1 MKARS
6 RICIFR
12 SENSRTLRQLC
23 ARLGIHRRIIASP
36 ERVFSCVRLTF
47 LLLLILTGTL
57 CAQVAQGAPVAS
69 GNAPVGSLQFHSVGS
84 DRPFQAEIITE
95 VMFDHVGF
103 LWIGTREGLFLH
115 DGRQFRK
122 FQHEV
127 QNPDSISSNG
137 IRGVFED
144 SHDRLWINTI
154 SGGLNLLDRASWRFR
169 SWRHKR
175 NDPDSLVHDGVFALA
190 EAPVGKLWVGTQAG
204 LDLFDPETGKFA
216 HQFLVTGGEFVIA
229 LFNDRDGRLWV
240 ATLGQGLFR
249 QRSDQSGFDP
259 VQGAN
264 GSAPLEPFSLAQAAD
279 GTLWVG
285 ARDGLYRIDSGS
297 GRIVP
302 AALAPKAAADK
313 LTLVTAL
320 LPTPEGGL
328 WIGTFGNGLFRL
340 PSNSSVVSAV
350 ALAPGDPGA
359 QEIDSGAMAL
369 DRNGDLFVGT
379 FGAGL
384 LRTSPMINGL
394 QTWQAADDG
403 HPGLTGQDIY
413 ALLVE
418 PAPSSGGSASL
429 LAGSFGGGIDDIALA
444 DGTIQ
449 HAPLPVPNA
458 MQVYL
463 GGITDLMRT
472 LDGEIWATTNQG
484 VFRWNRNNGRFH
496 FYPPDQPPG
505 ASTNPDYS
513 FALLQDRENRI
524 WVGSAGGGLYLY
536 QPERDTFRNFR
547 PVRGDPRSLPDDFV
561 TNLIED
567 RRGRLWVATRSGGI
581 GVCRF
586 DGKLACQHIAAGPG
600 SRQISHDQ
608 VTAML
613 EARDDAIWVATAGG
627 GLNRLALDAAG
638 DVASVRRW
646 SLDDGLNDDNVMALV
661 YGPDGALWLTTHGGI
676 SRLDLQTDKL
686 TNLTPTDGLPTAI
699 FNPKAALLYGQ
710 RLYFGSAKGVVSLDP
725 RAMPKAKAPPP
736 TVIEA
741 VSGLDQ
747 AHTPVHPA
755 WQLDALTVPWRMPF
769 SLEFAVLDYSGGSAR
784 FQYRLGHSSAWT
796 DLGDRGQLTLHALEP
811 GSHRLEVRGRRDGQ
825 GWTLAQP
832 LLLDIVPPWW
842 RRTTTQIVAAILMM
856 AIVLGGFAWRVRELK
871 SRNIALLRAHDLREL
886 ALADAHASQQQLQE
900 AFAMLRR
907 TTMRL
912 EAATENERKR
922 LARELHDEFGQ
933 ALTSAKI
940 NLGLALAMSPE
951 HGSAA
956 RISDTI
962 GLMDQLI
969 GQVRALS
976 LDLRPPLLDEMGL
989 VPALEGYLNAVSVR
1003 SGAPIDFRFDDGL
1016 AFAAVEQEIAV
1027 FRVVQ
1032 EAITNAMRH
1041 AGASALEV
1049 DLTAQDGGVAIR
1061 VQDDGNGFDAE
1072 AMLATGGPGLGLFG
1086 MRERIHD
1093 LGGTWSV
1100 ESRPGSGTLIRA
1112 FVPTRDTIEA

>member
-1 MKARS
+1 M
-6 RICIFR
+6 
-12 SENSRTLRQLC
+12 
-23 ARLGIHRRIIASP
+23 
-36 ERVFSCVRLTF
+36 RVIPF
-47 LLLLILTGTL
+47 LLLVVLSW
-57 CAQVAQGAPVAS
+57 PVALQAR
-69 GNAPVGSLQFHSVGS
+69 NALAAPVGGLQFHSVGS

-144 SHDRLWINTI
+144 SHGRLWINTI

-190 EAPVGKLWVGTQAG
+190 EAPAGKLWVGTQAG

-259 VQGAN
+259 VQGTN
-264 GSAPLEPFSLAQAAD
+264 GSAPLEPFSLAQTAD
-279 GTLWVG
+279 GTIWAG

-302 AALAPKAAADK
+302 ATLAPKAAADK

-328 WIGTFGNGLFRL
+328 WIGTFGNGLFWL

-384 LRTSPMINGL
+384 LRTSTMINGL

-429 LAGSFGGGIDDIALA
+429 MAGSFGGGIDDIALA
-444 DGTIQ
+444 DGTIK

-458 MQVYL
+458 MQLYL
-463 GGITDLMRT
+463 GGITDLLRT
-472 LDGEIWATTNQG
+472 RDGEIWATTNQG

-513 FALLQDRENRI
+513 FAMLQDRENRI

-567 RRGRLWVATRSGGI
+567 RRDRLWVATRSGGI

-586 DGKLACQHIAAGPG
+586 DGKLACQHIEAGPG
-600 SRQISHDQ
+600 PRQISHDQ

-699 FNPKAALLYGQ
+699 FNPKAAVLHGG

-725 RAMPKAKAPPP
+725 HTMPNRKAPPP

-741 VSGLDQ
+741 VSGLDE
-747 AHTPVHPA
+747 AHMPSQPA
-755 WQLDALTVPWRMPF
+755 WQLGALTVPWRTPF
-769 SLEFAVLDYSGGSAR
+769 SLEFAVLDYSGESPR

-842 RRTTTQIVAAILMM
+842 RRTTTQAIAAILMM
-856 AIVLGGFAWRVRELK
+856 AIVLGGFAWRVRELHT
-871 SRNIALLRAHDLREL
+871 RNRT
-886 ALADAHASQQQLQE
+886 
-900 AFAMLRR
+900 LRR
-907 TTMRL
+907 MTMRL
-912 EAATENERKR
+912 EAAKENERKH

-940 NLGLALAMSPE
+940 NLGLALAQPPS
-951 HGSAA
+951 GDGAA
-956 RISDTI
+956 RIGDTI
-962 GLMDQLI
+962 GLIDGLI

-989 VPALEGYLNAVSVR
+989 VPALEAYLHAVSAR
-1003 SGAPIDFRFDDGL
+1003 SGLPIRQQLESGL
-1016 AFAAVEQEIAV
+1016 ALTGIDREIAV
-1027 FRVVQ
+1027 FRIVQ
-1032 EAITNAMRH
+1032 EAVTNALRH
-1041 AGASALEV
+1041 SGASALEV
-1049 DLTAQDGGVAIR
+1049 SLTARVGGVVICVR
-1061 VQDDGNGFDAE
+1061 DDGKGFDAG
-1072 AMLATGGPGLGLFG
+1072 AVPAAGGSGLGLFG
-1086 MRERIHD
+1086 MRERTHD
-1093 LGGTWSV
+1093 LGGHWSV
-1100 ESRPGSGTLIRA
+1100 DSRSGLGTTVSA
-1112 FVPTRDTIEA
+1112 FIPREVPALR